1 VGLIIL
7 NLFPNRWQQVQQIFD
22 GSIIDRISQYQVMLD
37 QPQVEEI
44 KEILQLKAAE
54 VQTDLASLFTTQE
67 LEQIINNKR
76 SIRAVV
82 NNAAEYFRY
91 KYKNIP
97 LPNSANVNVGISESS
112 LPSEQIL
119 SRLEKLESQQNKLE
133 KLLQNIAQAVN
144 IFMGKTETDHESVV
158 EKNTQTRSSDL
169 PLEPTITISN
179 LAPKSLKEQI
189 ITYLET
195 QQATLEQEYSDTEIL
210 LDEKDAGKLKDI
222 IQAFKNITDLEM
234 DVLPSKQVLPP
245 HIIISNKNICIGF
258 LSSCKGSKFTARIQN
273 YNEFVATKQQ
283 LKFILWRD
291 VKSDRLGEKTLGSQ
305 AIAQLNNTKNGEFKL
320 WQRSDRLTFELIYQ
334 FISDIYNQDLEIDL
348 DTELKPA
355 LEILA
360 DYFQEYWL
368 IKILIST

>member
-1 VGLIIL
+1 
-7 NLFPNRWQQVQQIFD
+7 QQTFD
-22 GSIIDRISQYQVMLD
+22 GSIIDRISQYQVLLE
-37 QPQVEEI
+37 QPTSQEI

-54 VQTDLASLFTTQE
+54 VQTDLASLFTNQE
-67 LEQIINNKR
+67 LEQIINHKR
-76 SIRAVV
+76 SIRAVL

-91 KYKNIP
+91 KYRNIP
-97 LPNSANVNVGISESS
+97 LPNPTNIDVDSSDSS
-112 LPSEQIL
+112 LPSKQIL

-133 KLLQNIAQAVN
+133 NLLQNIAQAFN
-144 IFMGKTETDHESVV
+144 IFVDNQTEENHQ
-158 EKNTQTRSSDL
+158 NTLKVNSEQSLDTNTIPS
-169 PLEPTITISN
+169 LE
-179 LAPKSLKEQI
+179 PKSLKEKI

-195 QQATLEQEYSDTEIL
+195 QQATLEQEYSEAEIL

-222 IQAFKNITDLEM
+222 IQAFKNITDLQM
-234 DVLPSKQVLPP
+234 DVLPSKRVLPP

-258 LSSCKGSKFTARIQN
+258 LSSCKGSKFTSRIQN

-291 VKSDRLGEKTLGSQ
+291 VRSDRISQKTVGSQ
-305 AIAQLNNTKNGEFKL
+305 AIAQLNNTKNGEFNL
-320 WQRSDRLTFELIYQ
+320 LQRSDRLTFELIYQ

-368 IKILIST
+368 MKIFKSINQ